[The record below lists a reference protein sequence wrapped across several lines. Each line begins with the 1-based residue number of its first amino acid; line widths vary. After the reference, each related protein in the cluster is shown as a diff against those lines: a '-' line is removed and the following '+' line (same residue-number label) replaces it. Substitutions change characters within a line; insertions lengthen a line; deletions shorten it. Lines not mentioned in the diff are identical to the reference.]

1 MSACIDMQVRAP
13 QGWSVHNG
21 HMELD
26 SLELDLQMIM
36 SQYVGAGV
44 RTQVLCRNNQC
55 SWSLSNLFGPI

>member
-1 MSACIDMQVRAP
+1 MYMSACIYMHVCAP
-13 QGWSVHNG
+13 HVCSVHKG

-55 SWSLSNLFGPI
+55 S